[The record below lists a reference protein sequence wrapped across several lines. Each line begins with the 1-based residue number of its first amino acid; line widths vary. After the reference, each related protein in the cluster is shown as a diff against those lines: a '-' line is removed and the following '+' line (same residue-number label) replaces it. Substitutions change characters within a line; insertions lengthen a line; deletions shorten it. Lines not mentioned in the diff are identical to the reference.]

1 MARRIARD
9 AVVQIAILGADD
21 GSSLPAGT
29 NVDIEGKCRQI
40 SIDYEGQSVD
50 LAGLG
55 EVDSRMRFG
64 GAAKFTIRLQSFLT
78 TNDFE
83 YYDTTRSYVGYRAR
97 VRIKPASAL
106 ANFREYIG
114 VITRWNWS
122 AQAAQEQ
129 IEEIQIEG
137 PLDV

>member
-1 MARRIARD
+1 MARRVARD
-9 AVVQIAILGADD
+9 AVVQIAILGQDD
-21 GSSLPAGT
+21 GSQLPAGT
-29 NVDIEGKCRQI
+29 NVDIHGKCRQI

-50 LAGLG
+50 LSGLG
-55 EVDSRMRFG
+55 EADSRMRFG
-64 GAAKFTIRLQSFLT
+64 GAAKFTLRLQSFLA

-83 YYDTTRSYVGYRAR
+83 FYDTARSYVGYRAR

-106 ANFREYIG
+106 TAFREYIG
-114 VITRWNWS
+114 VITRWSWS